1 MKQIIIT
8 LILLFC
14 IPSLLYADEPW
25 EPYNPDEK
33 NDLQFA
39 KKEFKFYNRHVSI
52 VKKKGKYGLKW
63 KGGYGG
69 RNKWIIP
76 CEYDAFFYS
85 LDNSNLQ
92 FRTASKMACYN
103 VVYNKVLP
111 KEYFNADGIICN
123 LYFSPKKRNQLQ
135 VIQYTSNG
143 PVGLYDLIEEEEV
156 VPAQYDHIWLIETGY
171 QESTSYVLLKK
182 DNEYTVYDWVN
193 KKALSSFQYDNDLT
207 YLELGDWSP
216 LTIIKHFKDHCLD
229 WKSVLNAEEVYKWL
243 IEKEKTLSA
252 FQYDNDL
259 TRYYRKSLDYVR
271 MLKDTYIITSRP
283 RGYELYNWR
292 KKEVALPASNNYE
305 VVYDSNFLSDR
316 IIKVHTKGQRNLYGY
331 YDLYEK
337 KEIAPPCY
345 KDIQKTSNSRYL
357 WVSKTKKINTSASN
371 PASLYDIT
379 SQQEINLSSYSTIKF
394 VKGKN
399 MLWVK
404 KGELWGV
411 YDLVKKAEIIPTK
424 FNNIESISE
433 TNHFLCKL
441 TNSHAIYNESGK
453 ELIPASRGYINIEF
467 QKNQNKFEYRTGRY
481 YGECDRYGNELS
493 RKEIVTFESTWTSTT
508 DNAISFHI
516 SNVSIQQLL
525 GHEIEA
531 ICWISDANRKPL
543 KDTNNKYHT
552 STGYVS
558 TGRTYEVA
566 YSNSIIKQVT
576 LEIPK
581 NEFHLDRNRE
591 HRLLYNIGFYDKTDK
606 KMIRE
611 FGYIYSFTLD
621 KAQAVNSQV
630 SSSSKKSNQ
639 SNNKTVSKPG
649 LLCSGTIYVS
659 SQGYNLTTGQYF
671 GGGPDAIYGIEI
683 YNDYI
688 IVGTSRYNYSRNT
701 DNGSERV
708 YEGTNGLGDMC
719 YYYVNPN
726 TFAMRLVMQFS
737 NPYTGGF
744 DYASYQISNGPTM
757 LQYNN
762 PTYNPSGGNNNSG
775 NSGGNSNT
783 NRNNNKQRRECS
795 LCHGKRRIV
804 RDSPIP
810 VYGNDSRVRCNECGG
825 YFMRSTGHSHV
836 TCTQCH
842 GNGYVEY

>member
-14 IPSLLYADEPW
+14 IPSSLYADEPTK
-25 EPYNPDEK
+25 PYNPDLKRDLRYAK
-33 NDLQFA
+33 NR
-39 KKEFKFYNRHVSI
+39 FKFYNQNISI
-52 VKKKGKYGLKW
+52 VKKKGKYGLKR
-63 KGGYGG
+63 KGRHGSK
-69 RNKWIIP
+69 NEWIIP
-76 CEYDAFFYS
+76 CEYDALFFNN
-85 LDNSNLQ
+85 DNLQ

-103 VVYNKVLP
+103 FFYNKVLP
-111 KEYFNADGIICN
+111 KEYFNADGITEDLC
-123 LYFSPKKRNQLQ
+123 FSNEIRSRLQ
-135 VIQYTSNG
+135 VIQYASKG
-143 PVGLYDLIEEEEV
+143 PVGLYDLKKYEEV
-156 VPAQYDHIWLIETGY
+156 VPAQYDHIWLIATGNY
-171 QESTSYVLLKK
+171 IPSSYVLSKK
-182 DNEYTVYDWVN
+182 GNEYTVYDWVN
-193 KKALSSFQYDNDLT
+193 KKALSTFQYNGDLT
-207 YLELGDWSP
+207 LYNWSFSKNH
-216 LTIIKHFKDHCLD
+216 IQMC
-229 WKSVLNAEEVYKWL
+229 
-243 IEKEKTLSA
+243 
-252 FQYDNDL
+252 
-259 TRYYRKSLDYVR
+259 
-271 MLKDTYIITSRP
+271 KDTYFLMYRP
-283 RGYELYNWR
+283 KEGAYEGAYEIYNWR
-292 KKEVALPASNNYE
+292 KKEVALPAMRNKYDFNY
-305 VVYDSNFLSDR
+305 DHDFLSDR
-316 IIKVHTKGQRNLYGY
+316 TLKIHGKGNQYGYYGY

-337 KEIAPPCY
+337 KEIVPPCY
-345 KDIQKTSNSRYL
+345 KDIQKTTNSRYM
-357 WVSKTKKINTSASN
+357 WVSRRGSINTSASN
-371 PASLYDIT
+371 PASLYDTT

-433 TNHFLCKL
+433 TNYFLCKL

-453 ELIPASRGYINIEF
+453 ELIPASRGYINIDF

-525 GHEIEA
+525 GHKIEA

-552 STGYVS
+552 TDGYISVNNIFDVK
-558 TGRTYEVA
+558 YA
-566 YSNSIIKQVT
+566 NSLINKIT
-576 LEIPK
+576 MEIPK

-639 SNNKTVSKPG
+639 SNNKTVSKSG
-649 LLCSGTIYVS
+649 LLYSGTIYQS
-659 SQGYNLTTGQYF
+659 MQGYNHTTGEYF
-671 GGGPDAIYGIEI
+671 GGGPDFVNEVEI

-688 IVGTSRYNYSRNT
+688 TINGDIFNYTRNT
-701 DNGSERV
+701 NDGSERI
-708 YEGTNGLGDMC
+708 YEGDRLSAHY

-726 TFAMRLVMQFS
+726 TFKMRMVMGMYNQY
-737 NPYTGGF
+737 NGGY
-744 DYASYQISNGPTM
+744 DYASFQISNGPTTF
-757 LQYNN
+757 QYNN
-762 PTYNPSGGNNNSG
+762 PTYTPSGGNSNSG

-783 NRNNNKQRRECS
+783 NRNNNNKQRSECS

-804 RDSPIP
+804 RDSPVP